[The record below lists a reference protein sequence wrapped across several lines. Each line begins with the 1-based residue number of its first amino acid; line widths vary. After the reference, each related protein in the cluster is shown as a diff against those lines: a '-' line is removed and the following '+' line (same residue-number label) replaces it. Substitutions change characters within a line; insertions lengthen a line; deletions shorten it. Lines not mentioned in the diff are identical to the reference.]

1 MALMI
6 ISCISNNIRDYH
18 ELSFIPEIY
27 PYTDTVYSNHFN
39 ETSFYKFGEQHKYKL
54 LFYVSGDCSVC
65 FAQIPKWQK
74 YVSDNN
80 EILNK
85 VAKAIVI
92 QTEQLQ
98 MLEYNLER
106 INSSLPIYI
115 DTANILFTY
124 NNIPD
129 RKSVFSILLN
139 EDNEVIE
146 YDVEKLKK
154 NRLAKLLNKIVH

>member
-1 MALMI
+1 MTLMI
-6 ISCISNNIRDYH
+6 ISCVSNNIKDYQ
-18 ELSFIPEIY
+18 EFSFIPEIY
-27 PYTDTVYSNHFN
+27 PYADTIYSDHFN
-39 ETSFYKFGEQHKYKL
+39 ETPFYKFGEQHKYKL

-74 YVSDNN
+74 YVSDNT
-80 EILNK
+80 ELLNK

-106 INSSLPIYI
+106 INNSLPIYI

-124 NNIPD
+124 NNIAD